1 MKMPKPRNADV
12 IRALEESGLTQVQIA
27 ANIIARGVET
37 TQATISRIKKG
48 SKTNSD
54 LEAALIDLA
63 VERGVLSNE
72 VIRQPSKPIDFID
85 EVDVHAGMGGGG
97 LSIIENTTENGFQ
110 FAAEAIRDHWRLP
123 DYVLNRF
130 NARPQHIKAF
140 QADGDSML
148 PTIVGGDV
156 VFADTRHRVPSPPGV
171 YVLADQFGG
180 VVVKRLEVISRPSED
195 PVQVRIIS
203 DNPRHS
209 PQELTLDEINIIG
222 KYVGRFTV

>member
-1 MKMPKPRNADV
+1 
-12 IRALEESGLTQVQIA
+12 
-27 ANIIARGVET
+27 
-37 TQATISRIKKG
+37 
-48 SKTNSD
+48 

-72 VIRQPSKPIDFID
+72 VIRQPSKPVDFID

-97 LSIIENTTENGFQ
+97 ISIIENTTENGFQ
-110 FAAEAIRDHWRLP
+110 FASEAIRDHWRLP

-130 NARPQHIKAF
+130 NARPPHIKAF

-156 VFADTRHRVPSPPGV
+156 VFADTRHRVPSPPGI